1 MELDLPPIRDAGDIT
16 GAMAAVTTAA
26 TQGNLTPAEATA
38 LSRLVET
45 LLRAIE
51 ATDFERRLRAL
62 ESSAAEEP

>member
-1 MELDLPPIRDAGDIT
+1 
-16 GAMAAVTTAA
+16 MAAVTTAA

-45 LLRAIE
+45 LLPAIE